1 MFAFVLRN
9 EMLKKQNPY
18 QIHHTHIIAFTM
30 KHILCFAVCNP
41 MLITLQRSDDPG
53 AAGGGSRRKEG
64 AIREISK
71 SQHAP
76 AGGTRDYK

>member
-1 MFAFVLRN
+1 
-9 EMLKKQNPY
+9 
-18 QIHHTHIIAFTM
+18 
-30 KHILCFAVCNP
+30 

-76 AGGTRDYK
+76 AGAVSALEITNDCEPAAEEMSAQVAAVEWELSAAGRNWGN